1 MALSLDRGPG
11 LGGRS
16 IRLDTLIRLRWLAVA
31 GQTATIV
38 FVALVL
44 RFPLTLGPALGLVA
58 VSAWLNLFL
67 RLRFPQRQRLSPGW
81 TAVLLGYDV
90 LQLAGLLYLTGGLEN
105 PFAFLLIAPVMI
117 SATALPPR
125 LTMMLGAFAILMA
138 SLLALHH
145 YPLPW
150 AAGEV
155 VGVPLIYVGGVWLA
169 LVSSLIFMGI
179 YAFRVAEEARQLSNA
194 LTATEL
200 VLAREQHLNAL
211 DGMAAAAAHELG
223 TPLATITLVAKEME
237 SDAGNDSPL
246 IEDIRLL
253 RSQAERCREILRK
266 LTSLAGEPDSHF
278 ARMPLANLLEEVVE
292 PHREFGIVLDVRR
305 IGPPQQEPVGE
316 RNPAI
321 PYGLGNLIENAVDY
335 ATSRVDV
342 TADWSGETV
351 SIQIADD
358 GPGFDE
364 DIIDRLG
371 EPYVTTRS
379 GARHGAASSSAGG
392 LGLGFFIAKTLL
404 ERTGARL
411 TLANRLAPETGAIV
425 TIIWPRRAMDTPE
438 PARDLTEA
446 AEVVA

>member
-1 MALSLDRGPG
+1 MALALDRGPG
-11 LGGRS
+11 FGGRS

-38 FVALVL
+38 LVALGL

-81 TAVLLGYDV
+81 TAVLLGYD
-90 LQLAGLLYLTGGLEN
+90 LMQLAGLLYLTGGLEN

-125 LTMMLGAFAILMA
+125 LTFMLGALAILMA

-145 YPLPW
+145 HPLPW
-150 AAGEV
+150 AAGES

-237 SDAGNDSPL
+237 SDAGADSPL
-246 IEDIRLL
+246 LEDIRLL

-266 LTSLAGEPDSHF
+266 LTSLAGEPDAHF

-321 PYGLGNLIENAVDY
+321 LYGLGNLIENAVDY
-335 ATSRVDV
+335 ADSRVDI
-342 TADWSGETV
+342 TADWSGDTV

-371 EPYVTTRS
+371 DPYVTTRS
-379 GARHGAASSSAGG
+379 SRHGGPAESSAGG
-392 LGLGFFIAKTLL
+392 MGLGFFIAKTLL

-411 TLANRLAPETGAIV
+411 SLANRMAPETGAIV
-425 TIIWPRRAMDTPE
+425 TIIWPRRAMDIPE
-438 PARDLTEA
+438 PVRAPPDAPADT
-446 AEVVA
+446 

>member
-1 MALSLDRGPG
+1 MALPLDRGPG

-31 GQTATIV
+31 GQTVTIV
-38 FVALVL
+38 LVALGL

-90 LQLAGLLYLTGGLEN
+90 MQLAGLLYLTGGLEN

-125 LTMMLGAFAILMA
+125 LTVMLGSLAILMA

-145 YPLPW
+145 HPLPW
-150 AAGEV
+150 AAGES

-169 LVSSLIFMGI
+169 LVSSLVFMVI

-237 SDAGNDSPL
+237 ADAGPESPL
-246 IEDIRLL
+246 VEDIRLL

-266 LTSLAGEPDSHF
+266 LTSLAAEPDAHF

-305 IGPPQQEPVGE
+305 IGPPQHEPVGE

-321 PYGLGNLIENAVDY
+321 LYGLGNLIENAVDY
-335 ATSRVDV
+335 ATSRVDI
-342 TADWSGETV
+342 TADWSGDTV

-379 GARHGAASSSAGG
+379 SRHGGPAESSAGG
-392 LGLGFFIAKTLL
+392 MGLGFFIAKTLL

-411 TLANRLAPETGAIV
+411 ALANRAAPETGAIV
-425 TIIWPRRAMDTPE
+425 TIVWPRRAMDTPD
-438 PARDLTEA
+438 PARTAPHPPVA
-446 AEVVA
+446 A

>member
-1 MALSLDRGPG
+1 MALPLDRGPG

-38 FVALVL
+38 LVALGL

-67 RLRFPQRQRLSPGW
+67 RLRFPQRQRLSPGG
-81 TAVLLGYDV
+81 TALLLGYDV

-117 SATALPPR
+117 SATALPLR
-125 LTMMLGAFAILMA
+125 LTLMLGALAILMA

-145 YPLPW
+145 HPLPW
-150 AAGEV
+150 AAGEQI
-155 VGVPLIYVGGVWLA
+155 GVPLIYVGGVWLA
-169 LVSSLIFMGI
+169 LVSSLVFMGI

-237 SDAGNDSPL
+237 SDAGPDSPL
-246 IEDIRLL
+246 VEDIRLL

-266 LTSLAGEPDSHF
+266 LTSLAAEPDAHF

-305 IGPPQQEPVGE
+305 LGPAQQEPVGE

-321 PYGLGNLIENAVDY
+321 LYGLGNIIENAVDY
-335 ATSRVDV
+335 ATSRVDI
-342 TADWSGETV
+342 TADWSGDTV

-379 GARHGAASSSAGG
+379 ASRHEAEGSLAGG

-411 TLANRLAPETGAIV
+411 ALANRTAPETGAIV

-438 PARDLTEA
+438 PARADTRA
-446 AEVVA
+446 AA